1 MARYQVILAYDGT
14 HFHGSQRQLE
24 SRTVQG
30 VVEQALRKLN
40 WEAESVLLAGR
51 TDAGV
56 HASGQ
61 VVAFDLEWRHPPAD
75 LRNALNSLLPNDVAV
90 RQVAEC
96 RADFHPRFD
105 AVSRSYRY
113 RILCDDVRRP
123 LDEYCAWRVWP
134 APDVDRLTAAASELI
149 GEFDFTAFG
158 SPTRNGG
165 STIRQVSNAVWKQDD
180 DILYFEITANAFLY
194 HMVRRLVFVQ
204 ILVGQ
209 GVHQVEDIRQC
220 LAKPTINAIPGL
232 APAQGLSLVAVGYQ
246 RE

>member
-14 HFHGSQRQLE
+14 RFHGSQRQLE
-24 SRTVQG
+24 RRTVQG

-40 WEAESVLLAGR
+40 WDAESVLLAGR

-61 VVAFDLEWRHPPAD
+61 VVAFDLEWRHPSAD

-90 RQVAEC
+90 RHVAEC

-113 RILCDDVRRP
+113 WILCDEVRRP
-123 LDEYCAWRVWP
+123 LEEYCAWRVWP
-134 APDVDRLTAAASELI
+134 APDVERLIAAASELI
-149 GEFDFTAFG
+149 GEYDFAAFG
-158 SPTRNGG
+158 SPTRDGG

-180 DILYFEITANAFLY
+180 NKLSFEITANAFLY
-194 HMVRRLVFVQ
+194 HMVRRLVYVQ

-220 LAKPTINAIPGL
+220 LANPTVNAIQGL
-232 APAQGLSLVAVGYQ
+232 APAQGLSLVAVGY
-246 RE
+246 